1 MNTLAL
7 PRFFALCAA
16 LLAALAMPVFGEE
29 KGQPVGTLIVPD
41 GLSTDE
47 IKEAIAVSFAG
58 RGWTIKERT
67 NSKVVGHINQR
78 GNEAFLYVAFNKK
91 EITLRCEGWEVSKTG
106 ERKKPE
112 IPKGWVD
119 NIKKDVTKRMNLKA
133 ATK

>member
-1 MNTLAL
+1 MKTHAL
-7 PRFFALCAA
+7 PRFLAFVALMFAT
-16 LLAALAMPVFGEE
+16 LASPAFAEE
-29 KGQPVGTLIVPD
+29 KGESVGTLVVPD
-41 GLSTDE
+41 GLGTDE
-47 IKEAIAVSFAG
+47 IKEAIALSFAG

-78 GNEAFLYVAFNKK
+78 GNEAFLYVTFSKK

-119 NIKKDVTKRMNLKA
+119 NIKKDITKRMNMKA

>member
-1 MNTLAL
+1 MNTRSL
-7 PRFFALCAA
+7 PRFLALVAMVF
-16 LLAALAMPVFGEE
+16 AALASPAFANE
-29 KGQPVGTLIVPD
+29 KGESVGTLIVPD

-47 IKEAIAVSFAG
+47 IKEAIALSFAG

-78 GNEAFLYVAFNKK
+78 GNEAFLYCSFNKK
-91 EITLRCEGWEVSKTG
+91 EIQLRCEGWEVSKTG

-119 NIKKDVTKRMNLKA
+119 NIKKDVTKRMNMKA

>member
-1 MNTLAL
+1 MNAFPL
-7 PRFFALCAA
+7 PRFLAVLATVFAV
-16 LLAALAMPVFGEE
+16 LASPALAEE

-47 IKEAIAVSFAG
+47 IKEAIALSFAG
-58 RGWTIKERT
+58 RGWTVKERT
-67 NSKVVGHINQR
+67 SSKVVGHINQR
-78 GNEAFLYVAFNKK
+78 GNEAFLYVAYTKK
-91 EITLRCEGWEVSKTG
+91 EINLRCEGWEVSKTG

-119 NIKKDVTKRMNLKA
+119 NIKKDITKRMNMKA

>member
-1 MNTLAL
+1 MNILAL
-7 PRFFALCAA
+7 PRFLA
-16 LLAALAMPVFGEE
+16 LLAAFVAALAAPAFADE

-47 IKEAIAVSFAG
+47 IKEAIALSFAG

-78 GNEAFLYVAFNKK
+78 GNEAFLYVAYNKK

-106 ERKKPE
+106 ERRKPE

-119 NIKKDVTKRMNLKA
+119 NIKKDVTKRLNMKA